1 MNPREQ
7 SSREVAL
14 SGLDIIILVGW
25 LAFFH
30 SIQLEKNL
38 APGTAFALKMAH

>member
-1 MNPREQ
+1 MKPREQ
-7 SSREVAL
+7 PSCEVAL
-14 SGLDIIILVGW
+14 SVFGIIILVGW

-30 SIQLEKNL
+30 SIQFEKDL